1 MTDQASIPALKPGKS
16 SSEFAGKITAQV
28 VLGLIALTNL
38 ILEQVGKDSI
48 LMDAETAALIAVGL
62 EALWATLRQGNKG
75 LEIRAQRDVTVAQIT
90 QEPKA

>member
-1 MTDQASIPALKPGKS
+1 MPALKPGKS